1 MMSKGAFIGIF
12 LPVAFFVV
20 FSVVYAFGFT
30 PTADNSMESTIVC
43 DAMPTAEIPQE
54 AYEVEI
60 EGIIHTGDGRKE
72 YKGYGRTDNW
82 EGTVVL
88 SGPEDLT
95 VGSTVRV
102 QGNYCYSAGCD
113 RYILVGKV

>member
-1 MMSKGAFIGIF
+1 MMSKGAFIGIL

-72 YKGYGRTDNW
+72 YKGYVRTDNW

-102 QGNYCYSAGCD
+102 QGSEC
-113 RYILVGKV
+113 